1 MTAAAR
7 PDRSYSASRRPG
19 AHGRVSV
26 HEVGSSQVGSPEII
40 DPRRIPIPFV
50 LVLAGVIAA
59 MGLALWGFTDTL
71 VSARRIELPR
81 LAVPSVAEL
90 TIDEARSELEQ
101 AGFTVTVLYQ
111 PNEDRPKGEV
121 LGQRPLAGY
130 KADQGDLVTILA
142 SDGPLGWT
150 VPSIVG
156 QLLNDALVSFAGA
169 PTRIEV
175 VDAFHETVPVGE
187 VMATAPGTGSR
198 VGPDGVVRITV
209 SAGPAPRTVPEV
221 LNLPFEL
228 ALVEIGR
235 AGLMVGDIT
244 KAHRP
249 ELAPNSVA
257 ELGTAPGSQ
266 VPRDTP
272 IDVVIAVPEDL
283 RKVPYL
289 TGLQRSSAE
298 EVLRSVGL
306 SAQVVTAPVAAG
318 DATIGRVTAQGTAP
332 QADVPAGTAI
342 TITVA
347 VSTAPAVA
355 PTPTPPAD

>member
-1 MTAAAR
+1 M
-7 PDRSYSASRRPG
+7 G
-19 AHGRVSV
+19 G
-26 HEVGSSQVGSPEII
+26 SQVGPPEVI

-71 VSARRIELPR
+71 VAGRRIELPR
-81 LAVPSVAEL
+81 VAVPSVSDL
-90 TIDEARSELEQ
+90 TIDEARAELERS
-101 AGFTVTVLYQ
+101 GFTVTVLYQ
-111 PNEDRPKGEV
+111 PNEDKPKGAV

-130 KADQGDLVTILA
+130 KADQGDLMTILA

-150 VPSIVG
+150 VPSIAG
-156 QLLNDALVSFAGA
+156 QQLNDALVSLAAA
-169 PTRIEV
+169 PTRFEIIDTFDE
-175 VDAFHETVPVGE
+175 EIPVGE
-187 VMATAPGTGSR
+187 VMYTLPGAGAR
-198 VGPDGVVRITV
+198 IGPEGVVKIAV

-221 LNLPFEL
+221 LNQPLEV

-235 AGLMVGDIT
+235 AGLMVGEIT
-244 KAHRP
+244 KVHRP

-257 ELGTAPGSQ
+257 ELGTAVGTQ

-272 IDVVIAVPEDL
+272 IDIVVAVPQDL

-306 SAQVVTAPVAAG
+306 SAQVVIVSVPAG
-318 DATIGRVTAQGTAP
+318 EATVGRVTAQGTAP
-332 QADVPAGTAI
+332 QAEVPAGTAVS
-342 TITVA
+342 ITVA
-347 VSTAPAVA
+347 IAQAPVAPETTAP
-355 PTPTPPAD
+355 PPN

>member
-1 MTAAAR
+1 MTAPAR
-7 PDRSYSASRRPG
+7 PTGASRRPRAG
-19 AHGRVSV
+19 GGVTVR
-26 HEVGSSQVGSPEII
+26 EVGSSQVGAPEVV
-40 DPRRIPIPFV
+40 DPRRVPIPFV
-50 LVLAGVIAA
+50 LVLAGVLAA
-59 MGLALWGFTDTL
+59 MALALWGFTDTL

-90 TIDEARSELEQ
+90 TIEEARAELEQ

-111 PNEDRPKGEV
+111 PNENRPKGEV

-156 QLLNDALVSFAGA
+156 QQLTDALVSFAGA
-169 PTRIEV
+169 PTRIEP
-175 VDAFHETVPVGE
+175 VDAFDETIPVGE
-187 VMATAPGTGSR
+187 VMSTSPGAGSR
-198 VGPDGVVRITV
+198 VGPDGVVRVTV

-221 LNLPFEL
+221 LNQPLEL
-228 ALVEIGR
+228 ALVELGR

-244 KAHRP
+244 RAHRP

-257 ELGTAPGSQ
+257 ELGTPPGTQ

-272 IDVVIAVPEDL
+272 IDIVIAVPQDL

-289 TGLQRSSAE
+289 TGLQRGSAE
-298 EVLRSVGL
+298 EVLRSAGL
-306 SAQVVTAPVAAG
+306 SAQVVTVTVPAG
-318 DATIGRVTAQGTAP
+318 DATVGRVTAQGTAP
-332 QADVPAGTAI
+332 QAEVPAGTAI
-342 TITVA
+342 AITVA
-347 VSTAPAVA
+347 VASAPVA
-355 PTPTPPAD
+355 PEAPTPPAD